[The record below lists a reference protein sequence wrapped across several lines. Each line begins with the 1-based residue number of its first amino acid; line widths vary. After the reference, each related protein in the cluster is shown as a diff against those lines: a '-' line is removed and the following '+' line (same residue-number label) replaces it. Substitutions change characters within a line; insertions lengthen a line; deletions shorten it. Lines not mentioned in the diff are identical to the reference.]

1 MCDWSKP
8 GIGQQAAVSPLTFAA
23 GPGGVPLPAAPVA
36 STPGAAG
43 DKAAAE
49 ADDAGAQKAENE
61 PVLTEQQAAKGG
73 AANIRGE
80 GAPKITAPGTTATP
94 ATKQ

>member
-1 MCDWSKP
+1 M
-8 GIGQQAAVSPLTFAA
+8 
-23 GPGGVPLPAAPVA
+23 
-36 STPGAAG
+36 
-43 DKAAAE
+43 
-49 ADDAGAQKAENE
+49 
-61 PVLTEQQAAKGG
+61 LTEQQAAKGG